1 MAHNF
6 KTNIMLFDRLNE
18 GGPFFMYPLL
28 FILILIIVL
37 IVKGLLQKESVE
49 KTMSLIGSIALFAI
63 VWGFL
68 GQIIGLIMAF
78 DSIEAVGDVSPAVL
92 AGGLKVSA
100 LAPAFGMLNFL
111 IGRLGIIVLTL
122 IKKDE

>member
-1 MAHNF
+1 
-6 KTNIMLFDRLNE
+6 
-18 GGPFFMYPLL
+18 MYPLL